1 MQLIEENS
9 NFHLIIFNFSFPGF
23 WVWELNCMLQT
34 CISLTYV
41 HILWNVIVFNAFFSL
56 HRAWVVNGV
65 ENNNNIESFIHK
77 FSSHGASPHNS
88 FFFSSS
94 APTLVVWIWKNKR
107 KKRAQTHDMAFFLL
121 LLWIYEWNEWMRQTT
136 TLGNAPS
143 DTSRSKVVSKW
154 ETRNKTGK
162 KQHIFDHLLIDAH
175 AIIASSH
182 TQTTPSIQWWFFFWI
197 NLSLLSARCWFHW
210 VDWGVKKSW
219 MKLFL
224 NGFLLKT

>member
-88 FFFSSS
+88 FFSLQVRPRWLCEYEKINVKNGHKHTTWHFFS
-94 APTLVVWIWKNKR
+94 
-107 KKRAQTHDMAFFLL
+107 
-121 LLWIYEWNEWMRQTT
+121 
-136 TLGNAPS
+136 PS
-143 DTSRSKVVSKW
+143 
-154 ETRNKTGK
+154 
-162 KQHIFDHLLIDAH
+162 FM
-175 AIIASSH
+175 
-182 TQTTPSIQWWFFFWI
+182 
-197 NLSLLSARCWFHW
+197 NL
-210 VDWGVKKSW
+210 W
-219 MKLFL
+219 MKWV
-224 NGFLLKT
+224 NEANNNIRQCSIWYIS